1 MKGIITMSNLLEITE
16 IKKRL
21 KEIRKEQTG
30 IDKMIAKQEDDGN
43 FDDKLYSRL
52 NELED
57 ERNNLQ
63 MQLDELEK

>member
-1 MKGIITMSNLLEITE
+1 MSNLLEITE